1 MKKKLVLWG
10 EKTAGEETQKVL
22 LALELLAE
30 ENKIKALIFEGET
43 ATEDL
48 AEELMNKWRKGETMP
63 LPEGHQTA
71 DYELSAGGSLLPAGI
86 SAAEKEDLV
95 KRTQTEWLFIVLST
109 KLFKTYVS
117 ELEELKDRVEPLTK
131 YSKGIW
137 EEMKN
142 FQSKVMTQV
151 KEQNLFKE
159 HTSFLRDRINDLFGV
174 LKDLRR
180 VEDEAFEKKAKENFN
195 VLVEGLKKVEEALEN
210 NAGAWGKWFDQ
221 LKKLQSQLKKMKLTR
236 DDRASLWDR
245 IDKAFKAVKVKRFG
259 DNSTQG
265 NRLERRIDGLSK
277 AIKKMETSISRDEK
291 ELGFQN
297 KKMNSSHAGQLEAQ
311 LREVRAKLI
320 VERIESKKEK
330 LDDMQK
336 TMKDLQSRQA
346 KLQKRIEEEE
356 AKKKAEAQKAKEKAA
371 ETSKEEPKEEEKKAE
386 AKVEIAAKENVEE
399 VEVSTEEAKDV
410 VEEKIEP
417 TQEEPVVEV
426 VETEVEESKAEE
438 TVVVEEEKKEE
449 TKAEEE
455 APEDTT
461 EEDEKE

>member
-30 ENKIKALIFEGET
+30 ENKIKTLIFEGEA

-48 AEELMNKWRKGETMP
+48 AEELMNKWRKEEAMEF
-63 LPEGHQTA
+63 PEGHLTEN
-71 DYELSAGGSLLPAGI
+71 YELSAGGSLLPTDI
-86 SAAEKEDLV
+86 KPSEKDDLV

-117 ELEELKDRVEPLTK
+117 ELEELKDRVEALTK
-131 YSKGIW
+131 YSKGLW

-159 HTSFLRDRINDLFGV
+159 HTNFLRDRINDLFGV

-180 VEDEAFEKKAKENFN
+180 VEDEAFEKTAKENFN
-195 VLVEGLKKVEEALEN
+195 VLVEGLKKIEEALEGN
-210 NAGAWGKWFDQ
+210 SGAWAKWFDQ

-236 DDRASLWDR
+236 DDRSSLWDR

-259 DNSTQG
+259 DNNTQG

-277 AIKKMETSISRDEK
+277 AIKKMEISISRDEK
-291 ELGFQN
+291 ELSFQN

-336 TMKDLQSRQA
+336 TMKDLKSRHS

-356 AKKKAEAQKAKEKAA
+356 VKKKAEAQKAKEKQ
-371 ETSKEEPKEEEKKAE
+371 EKKAE
-386 AKVEIAAKENVEE
+386 EKAAAERTKEEENKAEVEAKESVEE
-399 VEVSTEEAKDV
+399 VEVKTAELEATDLD
-410 VEEKIEP
+410 EEKA
-417 TQEEPVVEV
+417 EPVVEV
-426 VETEVEESKAEE
+426 TETEVEASKEE
-438 TVVVEEEKKEE
+438 QTAVEKEEKKEE
-449 TKAEEE
+449 VKVEEE
-455 APEDTT
+455 EPNGTT